1 MPQISIH
8 IGEGKDINLQIPT
21 DKVQNKAEPVK
32 QVKIPVAVQEEK
44 PVVVREM
51 TRKHY
56 KIDKVVL
63 SDETKI
69 EGTTLYV
76 RKSAAQEGA
85 DSQKIV
91 HSLELDVI
99 TPDNYHVYSET
110 VMDIQPIATKEDDAE
125 LGEGVTRVLDGVV
138 LVVTGITEEGVQVGE
153 FGSSEG
159 YIDENM
165 MWNRPGAVDKGEIIL
180 RAHAVIDKKRTWRD
194 LVLLLS
200 TPQLTTLH
208 RKSDR
213 L

>member
-1 MPQISIH
+1 
-8 IGEGKDINLQIPT
+8 
-21 DKVQNKAEPVK
+21 
-32 QVKIPVAVQEEK
+32 
-44 PVVVREM
+44 M

-63 SDETKI
+63 GDETKI

-76 RKSAAQEGA
+76 RKAAATEGA
-85 DSQKIV
+85 EAQKLV

-110 VMDIQPIATKEDDAE
+110 VMDIQPIATKEDDFE

-138 LVVTGITEEGVQVGE
+138 MMVTGITEEGVQVGE

-165 MWNRPGAVDKGEIIL
+165 MWGRPGAVDKGEIII
-180 RAHAVIDKKRTWRD
+180 RAHAVIDNKKNMERPGPIAISGDQKRNEEG
-194 LVLLLS
+194 S
-200 TPQLTTLH
+200 H
-208 RKSDR
+208 
-213 L
+213 